1 MVNITSDTL
10 VAIIVEGAT
19 EKAIIELL
27 LENDC
32 LKFSYSQVINYDQID
47 GLDSPYRGSNR
58 FYGNPATFSNHYW
71 TQDYEEN
78 KIIIF
83 IIEDRFRIPY
93 KIVQPYLDKL
103 QDRGIYHVITKSEI
117 EMIEI
122 YFRKL
127 EGQFE
132 KVKSQDKPSVF
143 LAAQLKK
150 KPNYVKSYDRIKKDL
165 NPCVDLVNAI
175 RKYKSKSDTTK
186 WNNKNNE
193 IFLADL
199 LK

>member
-32 LKFSYSQVINYDQID
+32 LKFSYSQVVNYDQID

-58 FYGNPATFSNHYW
+58 FYGNPTTFSNHYL

-132 KVKSQDKPSVF
+132 KVKSQDRPSVF

-150 KPNYVKSYDRIKKDL
+150 KANHVKSYDRIKKDL
-165 NPCVDLVNAI
+165 NHCVGLVNAI

>member
-32 LKFSYSQVINYDQID
+32 LKFSYSQVVNYDQID

-58 FYGNPATFSNHYW
+58 FYGNPTTFSNHYL

-83 IIEDRFRIPY
+83 IIEDRSGIPY

-103 QDRGIYHVITKSEI
+103 QDRGIYHVITKS
-117 EMIEI
+117 
-122 YFRKL
+122 
-127 EGQFE
+127 
-132 KVKSQDKPSVF
+132 
-143 LAAQLKK
+143 
-150 KPNYVKSYDRIKKDL
+150 
-165 NPCVDLVNAI
+165 
-175 RKYKSKSDTTK
+175 
-186 WNNKNNE
+186 
-193 IFLADL
+193 
-199 LK
+199 

>member
-47 GLDSPYRGSNR
+47 GLDSPYRGANR
-58 FYGNPATFSNHYW
+58 FYGNPATFSNHYL

-83 IIEDRFRIPY
+83 IIEDRLKMPY

-103 QDRGIYHVITKSEI
+103 QDSGVYHVITKSEI

-143 LAAQLKK
+143 LASQLKIRA
-150 KPNYVKSYDRIKKDL
+150 NHLKSYDRIKNDL
-165 NPCVDLVNAI
+165 NRSVDLVNAI
-175 RKYKSKSDTTK
+175 KK
-186 WNNKNNE
+186 
-193 IFLADL
+193 
-199 LK
+199 